1 MQQHESAANVD
12 VATVRGFGREWQTF
26 TQESGALSDQER
38 AAIFRCYFDLFPWH
52 LVGSE
57 SIGADIGC
65 GSGRWAQL
73 VAPRVG
79 RLLACDASGAALAVA
94 RRNLADQ
101 SNVEFHLAPI
111 DRLPV
116 ADGALDFAYC
126 LGVLH
131 HVPEPERA
139 LGAIARKLKPDA
151 PLLIYL
157 YYAFD
162 NRPRWYRALWRATNG
177 ARLAIARLPYRGQL
191 ALTTLIALLLYWPLA
206 RSAALLDRFGL
217 LPSGWPLAWYRDK
230 SLYVMRTDAF
240 DRFCTRLE
248 HRFTRV
254 EIADMLRRAGFEQI
268 AFSPHEPFWCAVAV
282 KSGTAHP
289 NGTRE

>member
-1 MQQHESAANVD
+1 MQRREPAANVD
-12 VATVRGFGREWQTF
+12 VATVQGFGREWQTF
-26 TQESGALSDQER
+26 TQESGALSDQDR
-38 AAIFRCYFDLFPWH
+38 AAIFHCYFDLFPWH

-57 SIGADIGC
+57 SVGADISC

-79 RLLACDASGAALAVA
+79 RLLACDASAAALAVA
-94 RRNLADQ
+94 RRNLEHH

-139 LGAIARKLKPDA
+139 LGAIARKLKPGA
-151 PLLIYL
+151 PLLVYL

-162 NRPRWYRALWRATNG
+162 NRPRWYRALWQLTNS
-177 ARLAIARLPYRGQL
+177 ARLAIARLPYKSQL
-191 ALTTLIALLLYWPLA
+191 VFTTLIALLVYWPLA
-206 RSAALLDRFGL
+206 RSAALLDRCGL

-248 HRFTRV
+248 HRFTRA
-254 EIADMLRRAGFEQI
+254 EIADMLERAGFEQI
-268 AFSPHEPFWCAVAV
+268 AFSPHEPYWCAVGIR
-282 KSGTAHP
+282 SGS
-289 NGTRE
+289 